1 MGYFCYFNYLNYICY
16 CKKKNSMDKFLN
28 NILIVVPVCIAL
40 VLWIAFSFKCC
51 LIFYGLYSLGMY
63 LHITV
68 TTLSNAF
75 IGREINSKG
84 DLFWKIVFVIL
95 ASLCLSVSYFV

>member
-1 MGYFCYFNYLNYICY
+1 
-16 CKKKNSMDKFLN
+16 MDKFLN
-28 NILIVVPVCIAL
+28 NVLFAVPFCIAL
-40 VLWIAFSFKCC
+40 LLWWIVSLKCS
-51 LIFYGLYSLGMY
+51 LLFYGLYSLGMY

>member
-1 MGYFCYFNYLNYICY
+1 
-16 CKKKNSMDKFLN
+16 MDKFLN

-51 LIFYGLYSLGMY
+51 LIFCGLYSLGMY

-75 IGREINSKG
+75 IGREINSNG
-84 DLFWKIVFVIL
+84 DLFWKMLFLIIF
-95 ASLCLSVSYFV
+95 CLTTALFFSI

>member
-1 MGYFCYFNYLNYICY
+1 MNN
-16 CKKKNSMDKFLN
+16 FLN

-75 IGREINSKG
+75 IGREVNVSG
-84 DLFWKIVFVIL
+84 DVFWKMLFLIIF
-95 ASLCLSVSYFV
+95 CLTMALFLFI